1 MRWKAQTGLG
11 GKMKNE
17 QPDTEKLDALTGILK
32 KNVAEANIASIM
44 SRKQGGAL
52 FLCDVDRLHRIND
65 QHGHLAGDECLKQVA
80 QILTYMTRQED
91 ILGRRGGDEFLIYM
105 PGCKDIHRAQE
116 TCERIENRFRVG
128 SRGKEKDKIAFS
140 VTVVCVMR
148 NSGDNCRKLLERAD
162 AELEKRKAAL
172 YTANEQADNVKDHYI
187 MDARR
192 IRKELLEQIKIP
204 GAYCQDYE
212 TFKGIYRFLERGLIR
227 SGQKACVILMTVV
240 NGQGESLLPY
250 EKDALMERLG
260 EDIRSTLRLGDVYTR
275 YSSSQYLVLVIDTTE
290 GQADMIAD
298 RIKGKFLAG
307 SLGNDILI
315 HRCYELQP
323 AKIGEIIEWDDMEA
337 DLQRL

>member
-1 MRWKAQTGLG
+1 MKWKSQSGTS
-11 GKMKNE
+11 GKTKSG
-17 QPDTEKLDALTGILK
+17 QPEAENLDGLTGILK
-32 KNVAEANIASIM
+32 KSIAETRIASMM

-52 FLCDVDRLHRIND
+52 FLCDVDRLQRIND
-65 QHGHLAGDECLKQVA
+65 QYGHLAGDECLKQVA
-80 QILTYMTRQED
+80 QILAYMTRQEGV
-91 ILGRRGGDEFLIYM
+91 LGRRGGDEFLIYM
-105 PGCKDIHRAQE
+105 PNCKDMQQAQE
-116 TCERIENRFRVG
+116 ICERIENRFRV
-128 SRGKEKDKIAFS
+128 SRGKDKIPFS
-140 VTVVCVMR
+140 VTVVCALR
-148 NSGDNCRKLLERAD
+148 NSGDNYRKLFERAD

-172 YTANEQADNVKDHYI
+172 YASNEKTDNVKDHYI

-192 IRKELLEQIKIP
+192 IRKELLEQIRIP

-240 NGQGESLLPY
+240 NGQGGSLLPY
-250 EKDALMERLG
+250 EKDTLMERLG
-260 EDIRSTLRLGDVYTR
+260 EDIRSTLRIGDVYTR

-323 AKIGEIIEWDDMEA
+323 AKIGEIIELEALEMEA
-337 DLQRL
+337 DLQSL